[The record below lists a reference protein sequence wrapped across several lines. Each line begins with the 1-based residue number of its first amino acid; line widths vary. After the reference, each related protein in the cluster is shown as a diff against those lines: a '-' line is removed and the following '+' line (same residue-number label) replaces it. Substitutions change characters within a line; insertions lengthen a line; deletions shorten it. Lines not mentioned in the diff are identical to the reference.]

1 RLRGRR
7 PQGPQDVDQGDR
19 RVPDRAGRP
28 PRCPMSVLPPTIAP
42 EALRPQV
49 EGDFANERVKQA
61 IMASLFDE
69 PLAPARIGRF
79 TVLRE
84 LGRGGTGV
92 VYAAYDEELERKVAV
107 KLLHPEATAA
117 SEADARTRLLREAQ
131 AMARLSHPNIVSVH
145 EVGTHHAQIYI
156 AMEFVHGVTLSTWL
170 KRQVATGAWREV
182 VEVFRQAA

>member
-1 RLRGRR
+1 
-7 PQGPQDVDQGDR
+7 
-19 RVPDRAGRP
+19 
-28 PRCPMSVLPPTIAP
+28 MSGPTISP

-69 PLAPARIGRF
+69 PVAPGKIGRF

-107 KLLHPEATAA
+107 KLLHPEATADVV
-117 SEADARTRLLREAQ
+117 EARTRLLREAQ

-145 EVGTHHAQIYI
+145 EVGTHHEQVYV
-156 AMEFVHGVTLSTWL
+156 AMEFVHGVTMSTWL
-170 KRQVATGAWREV
+170 K
-182 VEVFRQAA
+182 